1 LIEFD
6 VFRRSMNRLGIMVS
20 VFLYFLTLS
29 FFYYLVYPRISMNS
43 AVFYSVTFLFAVLF
57 GAYSSALYLMV
68 SGRALNKVNLSPLY
82 RYYVFPV
89 TLFYSGLFRRNK
101 LAVWEDFIRMNNS
114 TVEKSHLNL
123 NPSELLVLL
132 PHCLQSTKCSIRI
145 TTDIKNCKEC
155 GICEIGGLKSLLD
168 EYGVKGFVVTGGT
181 LARRIA
187 KEKLPKGIVA
197 VACHHD
203 LAEGIS
209 LVYPIP
215 VYGVLNDRPEG
226 PCLNTRVDLQKIR
239 EGIKIFLK

>member
-6 VFRRSMNRLGIMVS
+6 VFGRSMNKLGIMIS
-20 VFLYFLTLS
+20 VFLYFLTLL
-29 FFYYLVYPRISMNS
+29 FFYYLIYPRILMGP
-43 AVFYSVTFLFAVLF
+43 AIFYSTSFLFAALF
-57 GAYSSALYLMV
+57 TAYASGLYLMV
-68 SGRALNKVNLSPLY
+68 SGRALNRVNISPLY

-89 TLFYSGLFRRNK
+89 TTFYSGLVNRNK
-101 LAVWEDFIRMNNS
+101 LSVWEGFIKMNNS
-114 TVEKSHLNL
+114 IVEKSRLNS
-123 NPSELLVLL
+123 NPDELLVLL

-155 GICEIGGLKSLLD
+155 GICEIGGLKNLLD

-226 PCLNTRVDLQKIR
+226 PCLNTHVDLKKIR
-239 EGIKIFLK
+239 AGIEVFLK